1 MNFSRM
7 REFMADN
14 HAAENVPDGSRKLSE
29 GLAKINHHAS
39 KMKEES
45 KDSRKRSI
53 RASRSRSRGRGSE
66 KTGSLGMSLKPLFI
80 DDPDTAK
87 DIDPERLSDQELV
100 EKYKGEELSTKEK
113 VMELFSSHPNIAK
126 RLQALE

>member
-1 MNFSRM
+1 
-7 REFMADN
+7 
-14 HAAENVPDGSRKLSE
+14 
-29 GLAKINHHAS
+29 
-39 KMKEES
+39 
-45 KDSRKRSI
+45 
-53 RASRSRSRGRGSE
+53 
-66 KTGSLGMSLKPLFI
+66 GMSLKPLFI

-100 EKYKGEELSTKEK
+100 EKYKGEELSTREK